1 MLTPPLTLKS
11 HCPLL
16 ASPKHTIAAWGW
28 QSSLAGWS
36 FLDLTRPWLSKTA
49 TKYYLMLHLFKVTS
63 LATLMSPS
71 LTESKIHEASFPVH
85 VSYARTNVNSKSSA
99 VTTTHLWHL
108 ICIWVF
114 TTCHIATQTC
124 NSSTQEVRRE
134 GHFTFQ
140 ARVRTVS
147 SKPAWDTELGLV
159 TKNQNKTKHKAIC
172 HPQETVM
179 LKKIEIEPI
188 LSTVPAPRFWHRIFI

>member
-1 MLTPPLTLKS
+1 MWVHMVRPCVNATPDTEATLS
-11 HCPLL
+11 SSC
-16 ASPKHTIAAWGW
+16 SPKHTIAAWGW

-124 NSSTQEVRRE
+124 NSSTQGEA
-134 GHFTFQ
+134 GGSLHIPSQSQDCKF
-140 ARVRTVS
+140 
-147 SKPAWDTELGLV
+147 
-159 TKNQNKTKHKAIC
+159 
-172 HPQETVM
+172 
-179 LKKIEIEPI
+179 
-188 LSTVPAPRFWHRIFI
+188 